1 MLLYL
6 RGRAVSRLDRK
17 DTLILKGLAIASISL
32 HNYYHLLGPVK
43 ENEFEFDPVRFTV
56 FLQTMLDPRQ
66 SVQAFFSFLGHY
78 GVQVFVFLSAYGLA
92 MSHWDTPEHWKPF
105 MRSRVRKIYPTF
117 FVAVFAWALSFRVLG
132 VNPLQQV
139 GPLVLTALGVEN
151 IVPGLGLPPVGPWWF
166 LPFIMQFYCLWLGIR
181 WIVKRYQITALI
193 LLSVCSMASLYIAN
207 DFLVRRWSINLLETP
222 IGHLSEI
229 CLGIF
234 AARYGMLPGETAGLI
249 GGVLMLAGNANRAF
263 WPLSC
268 LGALL
273 LILWLYQI
281 VPQRFRNQA
290 FLRDL
295 GSCSMALFF
304 LNGIVRIPF
313 FSIAQQKPWFYALLL
328 GFASTAVG
336 ILIARVLT
344 PLTQGMSNQASS
356 STSVP
361 KDCASRRIG

>member
-1 MLLYL
+1 VLLYH
-6 RGRAVSRLDRK
+6 RERAVARLDRK
-17 DTLILKGLAIASISL
+17 DTLILKGLAIASIAL

-56 FLQTMLDPRQ
+56 FLQTILDPRQ

-92 MSHWDTPEHWKPF
+92 KSHWDTPEHWKPF
-105 MRSRVRKIYPTF
+105 MWSRARKIYPTF
-117 FVAVFAWALSFRVLG
+117 FVAVFAWALSFRVLAI
-132 VNPLQQV
+132 NPLQQV
-139 GPLVLTALGVEN
+139 GPVVLTALGVEN
-151 IVPGLGLPPVGPWWF
+151 VVPGLGLPPVGPWWF

-181 WIVKRYQITALI
+181 WIVKRYQITCLI
-193 LLSVCSMASLYIAN
+193 LLSVCSIASLYIAN
-207 DFLVRRWSINLLETP
+207 DLLVRRWSINLLETP

-234 AARYGMLPGETAGLI
+234 AARYGMLPGKTAGLI
-249 GGVLMLAGNANRAF
+249 GGVLLLAGNANRAF

-281 VPQRFRNQA
+281 VPQRLKNLA

-304 LNGIVRIPF
+304 INGIVRMPF
-313 FSIAQQKPWFYALLL
+313 LSVAQQKPWLWALLL
-328 GFASTAVG
+328 GFASTALGV
-336 ILIARVLT
+336 LIAHVLT
-344 PLTQGMSNQASS
+344 PLMLGCQVSS
-356 STSVP
+356 STSLP
-361 KDCASRRIG
+361 KPRASGHVS